1 MPNDQTQSIADNFLK
16 NASWQLADGSS
27 WLHEHHDGMLDKP
40 PESLT
45 ENDIIDVMHAA
56 CVSSEY
62 DAEKYMLMTII
73 PLTDFDG
80 IKLEHPADL
89 AIAIAENIE
98 ENYEPPS
105 LNLIHR
111 SGLKS
116 SLLGQTQFRVRYTQ
130 DQTPDQLRECGVVIW
145 YSTWPF
151 DDNLIDPEEPGWSR
165 SITIMHAPEIDD

>member
-1 MPNDQTQSIADNFLK
+1 MPNDQIQKIADDFLK

-27 WLHEHHDGMLDKP
+27 WLHEHHEGMFEKEHSD
-40 PESLT
+40 LT
-45 ENDIIDVMHAA
+45 VDDIVNLMHAA
-56 CVSSEY
+56 CESREY
-62 DAEKYMLMTII
+62 DAEKYILITII

-80 IKLEHPADL
+80 IKLEHPTDL

-116 SLLGQTQFRVRYTQ
+116 SLLGGTQFRVRYTQ
-130 DQTPDQLRECGVVIW
+130 DQIPDQLRECGVVIW

-151 DDNLIDPEEPGWSR
+151 DDNLIDPKESGWSR